1 MLNSLI
7 GIIASSGG
15 VAGGDYESI
24 ATTTVGAGGAATIT
38 FSSIPST
45 YQHLQIR
52 GIARNTDT
60 GGSNIGNA
68 IRLNSD
74 SGSNYATHYLFG
86 DGSSVFSQVTAPNS
100 FIALGDMP
108 TSGMLAST
116 FSTYVIDVLDY
127 GNTNKNKTVR
137 TLSGFDRNGAGWI
150 GLSSGVWMNTGAVT
164 SITLIPYGANFAQ
177 YSSFAL
183 YGIKG

>member
-1 MLNSLI
+1 MSPIL
-7 GIIASSGG
+7 GIIASSRA
-15 VAGGDYESI
+15 VASNSYESI
-24 ATTTVGAGGAATIT
+24 STVTVGAGGSSSIT

-74 SGSNYATHYLFG
+74 TGTNYATHYLFG
-86 DGSSVFSQVTAPNS
+86 DGSSVFAQGLTSNS
-100 FIALGDMP
+100 FIAMGDMP

-116 FSTYVIDVLDY
+116 FATYITDILDY
-127 GNTNKNKTVR
+127 TNTNKNKTLK
-137 TLSGFDRNGAGWI
+137 TLSGFDRNGAG
-150 GLSSGVWMNTGAVT
+150 LTLLTSGVWLNTNAVST
-164 SITLIPYGANFAQ
+164 VTLIPYGANFAQ

>member
-1 MLNSLI
+1 MISSLI

-15 VAGGDYESI
+15 VAGTAYESI
-24 ATTTVGAGGAATIT
+24 ATTTVGSGGVASIT

-45 YQHLQIR
+45 YTHLQIR

-74 SGSNYATHYLFG
+74 TGSNYATHYLFG
-86 DGSSVFSQVTAPNS
+86 DGSSAFSQVTAPNS

-116 FSTYVIDVLDY
+116 FSTYVVDILDY
-127 GNTNKNKTVR
+127 TNTNKNKTLR

-150 GLSSGVWMNTGAVT
+150 GLSSGVWINTTAVNAVT
-164 SITLIPYGANFAQ
+164 VIPYGGNFAQ